1 MHFALFGDSHVR
13 SFRHI
18 AQQLDFDIH
27 YFVSAS
33 AKSLIK
39 SNSQTNTGFN
49 IISILRNSDYKL
61 VAFRFGQVDIEYIF
75 PLKLLLNST
84 FDFLS
89 YVDSI
94 IHDYLAFVKKCMML
108 FPKTS
113 FSVASIQPTCLAD
126 NSLKSTFHLLNSEK
140 NFGIPSSVIDNF
152 NFPSLST
159 RTWMLYQFNLSLKN
173 SCASLNIPFADN
185 FIDFVDKS
193 NMIMDIRCISRPAFD
208 NDAHL
213 SLWDELPPKFS
224 SDILTRLLKNIYL
237 LYEPSRIYTKR

>member
-1 MHFALFGDSHVR
+1 MHFALIGDSHLR

-18 AQQLDFDIH
+18 AQNLDFDLH

-39 SNSQTNTGFN
+39 SNSSTNTGQN
-49 IISILRNSDYKL
+49 IISILHTSHYKL

-89 YVDSI
+89 YVDTI
-94 IHDYLAFVKKCMML
+94 INDYLAFVKKCMIL
-108 FPKTS
+108 FPNTS

-126 NSLKSTFHLLNSEK
+126 NSLKSTFHLLNNEK
-140 NFGIPSSVIDNF
+140 NFGISPSVIDNF

-159 RTWMLYQFNLSLKN
+159 RTWMLYQFNCSLQK
-173 SCASLNIPFADN
+173 SCASLHIPFADS
-185 FIDFVDKS
+185 FLDFVDTS

-213 SLWDELPPKFS
+213 SLWDELPPRFS
-224 SDILTRLLKNIYL
+224 TDILTRLLKNIYL